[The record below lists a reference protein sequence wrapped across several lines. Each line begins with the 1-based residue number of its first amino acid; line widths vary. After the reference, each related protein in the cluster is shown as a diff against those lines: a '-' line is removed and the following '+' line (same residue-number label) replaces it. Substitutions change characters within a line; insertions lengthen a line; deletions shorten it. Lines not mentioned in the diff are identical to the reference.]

1 VGNRTRYLELAV
13 ELACLH
19 VTVRE
24 RRRARG
30 VSQAALA
37 GRLGIN
43 RSSLWRFERGE
54 LDLRPRHLIELLR
67 WLSETS
73 LP

>member
-1 VGNRTRYLELAV
+1 
-13 ELACLH
+13 
-19 VTVRE
+19 
-24 RRRARG
+24 